1 MSTEGAS
8 HELAELKALAA
19 ALQILAGV
27 LDETRTALEETNKRF
42 PLDDDS

>member
-1 MSTEGAS
+1 MSTDGAS

-19 ALQILAGV
+19 ALEILAGV